1 MEVRREQRTRL
12 VVMLQE
18 PGLAGCRKA
27 AGGCSGDRI
36 LPGRQ
41 VDTETEHK
49 HFMHRV
55 KGGGVWLGC
64 GKRLLDS
71 QAVRAVSLAAS
82 SGLGLVIFS
91 LKITSQT
98 LFFFQK

>member
-1 MEVRREQRTRL
+1 MEVRREQQTRL

-36 LPGRQ
+36 LPRRQ

-55 KGGGVWLGC
+55 KGAGLWQETVACAWQPGLSV
-64 GKRLLDS
+64 S
-71 QAVRAVSLAAS
+71 PQALAS
-82 SGLGLVIFS
+82 DL
-91 LKITSQT
+91 
-98 LFFFQK
+98 